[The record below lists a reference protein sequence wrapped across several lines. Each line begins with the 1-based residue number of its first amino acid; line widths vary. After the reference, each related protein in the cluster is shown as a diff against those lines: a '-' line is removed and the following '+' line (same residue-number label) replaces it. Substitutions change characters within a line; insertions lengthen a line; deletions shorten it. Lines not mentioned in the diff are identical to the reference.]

1 MGEESR
7 QTVIFDYSKQELT
20 FSRTL
25 PDGKFQQEKIP
36 MKKGVVYEDY
46 LTLFYNFRHG
56 LYGPLERG
64 RTYRLPLQI
73 HKGMNTLELSIA
85 PREEEERNR
94 QQELKKV
101 GKDFFLRFR
110 VNQED
115 VSSES
120 GEIEGWISHKG
131 LPTKGT
137 IRDVSFFGDLWG
149 ELIQSQ
155 SEVAPQTV
163 RR

>member
-1 MGEESR
+1 
-7 QTVIFDYSKQELT
+7 
-20 FSRTL
+20 
-25 PDGKFQQEKIP
+25 
-36 MKKGVVYEDY
+36 
-46 LTLFYNFRHG
+46 
-56 LYGPLERG
+56 
-64 RTYRLPLQI
+64 
-73 HKGMNTLELSIA
+73 MNTLELSIA